1 LNGKLILRAKGLTV
15 NFELQPHS
23 NNCQAVGPTIYCVI
37 STQPFRLGFSNSI
50 KCILNFFS
58 RLFLRNDS
66 FVFENDSK
74 TRFADFDRVALSMF
88 GFEL

>member
-1 LNGKLILRAKGLTV
+1 VRAIEAFQSRFRRVK
-15 NFELQPHS
+15 S
-23 NNCQAVGPTIYCVI
+23 KKNCQAFGPTSSIV
-37 STQPFRLGFSNSI
+37 SQTQPFRLGFSNSI